1 MNLEKSNELIKR
13 QSCHHIETSQLICT
27 ANQLT
32 GVYMMATVAFTELKD
47 NPHWISPV
55 IENSILIHWNHTFL
69 FPWDIFHLFSK
80 KIKVPQIFA

>member
-27 ANQLT
+27 ANQST

-47 NPHWISPV
+47 NPH
-55 IENSILIHWNHTFL
+55 
-69 FPWDIFHLFSK
+69 
-80 KIKVPQIFA
+80 